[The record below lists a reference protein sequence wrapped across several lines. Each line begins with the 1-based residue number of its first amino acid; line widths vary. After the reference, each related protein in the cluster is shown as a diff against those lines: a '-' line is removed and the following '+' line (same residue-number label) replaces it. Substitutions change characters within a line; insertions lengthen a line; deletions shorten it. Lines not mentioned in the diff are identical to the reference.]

1 MSCLLQKDNKSGKNC
16 TRGNSRGSSDA
27 SGRSGRNEKVDRLT
41 TCSPRYEQVASTDA
55 ADNVNGN
62 GNNAAVEVI
71 LPDPVKS
78 E

>member
-1 MSCLLQKDNKSGKNC
+1 M
-16 TRGNSRGSSDA
+16 
-27 SGRSGRNEKVDRLT
+27 DRLT

-71 LPDPVKS
+71 LPDPVKG
-78 E
+78 ENFFICTNWRTLLAILPTI